1 MAFIPNSNSV
11 VAFQGTVPWSV
22 LGNNSVSGTVNVGNF
37 PSSVISINQ
46 GSVATVI
53 IGGSI
58 AASFTPPANQSVS
71 GTIDV
76 RNIPSIV
83 SYQAPGSVMAVS
95 GSFAPA
101 ANQSVSGTVQTDV
114 RSSVA
119 VVIIGGSI
127 LTSSTANQ
135 SVSGTIGASIIG
147 NVNTTITSL
156 ATVGGFLN
164 VNLVGGSI
172 LTSSTPNQSV
182 SGTVGA
188 SIIGAVPTTQSGTWI
203 SSVVN
208 TIPSSMLVGASI
220 IGLTPVNVSNFPTNQ
235 NISGSV
241 VAFQGT
247 NPWIITGSVQASLT
261 PAANQSVSGTVQT
274 DVRGSVAVVIIGG
287 SILTSSTANQS
298 VSGTLGASIIGTVPV
313 TQGGTWIASVFGNMS
328 VIGTVPVTQS
338 GIWTQSTVGQGP
350 AAALASGWPIV
361 NGEAADA
368 TGTFTNATQTT
379 SVTNN
384 NLDGYG
390 NSLIS
395 ITGTYG
401 TATAIFEGSD
411 DGGTTWFT
419 VAAARDDTNVIETGY
434 TSLTNISRSWQVNNS
449 GFDSIR
455 VRSTAVASGT
465 VNVRISSSAAPNSAG
480 ATVAIGAALPTG
492 TNFLG
497 TVSVVG
503 NLGSSSVSGT
513 VGASI
518 VGQLP
523 AGTAMLG
530 SVVAYQGVTPWV
542 VNFQNSSIIAV
553 QAGSVVSLSVGS
565 VITVLQAASIVGTYA
580 EDAASASGDKGF
592 LVMGARN
599 DTLASVTSND
609 GDYSS
614 HVVGPAGE
622 LIAANAPFTKWVQ
635 GNISVL
641 ATFGVSVAAIP
652 AQGASIFTYIT
663 GVQVANMS
671 ASSVLVT
678 LSGATS
684 SIIGYTVA
692 PAGGGSN
699 MVFPNAL
706 KTSANGAF
714 TASVSGVSSVY
725 LSAQGFISKT

>member
-1 MAFIPNSNSV
+1 MAYIPASNSV
-11 VAFQGTVPWSV
+11 VAFQSDPTKLVGTVSV
-22 LGNNSVSGTVNVGNF
+22 VGTLPVVLNNSSII
-37 PSSVISINQ
+37 SVNQ
-46 GSVATVI
+46 GSIAAVI
-53 IGGSI
+53 VGGSI

-71 GTIDV
+71 G
-76 RNIPSIV
+76 IV
-83 SYQAPGSVMAVS
+83 
-95 GSFAPA
+95 
-101 ANQSVSGTVQTDV
+101 
-114 RSSVA
+114 
-119 VVIIGGSI
+119 
-127 LTSSTANQ
+127 
-135 SVSGTIGASIIG
+135 GASIIG

-156 ATVGGFLN
+156 ATIGGFLN

-172 LTSSTPNQSV
+172 LTSSTPNQSI
-182 SGTVGA
+182 SGT
-188 SIIGAVPTTQSGTWI
+188 
-203 SSVVN
+203 
-208 TIPSSMLVGASI
+208 LGASI
-220 IGLTPVNVSNFPTNQ
+220 IGLTPVNVTNFPTTQ

-241 VAFQGT
+241 AATQGT
-247 NPWIITGSVQASLT
+247 TPWQVVSSLAGGIFPISGSVAAVITNTNTNVSGSVAAWLNSSNASIITVGSPVANQSVSGSIGASIIGLTPVQVPGSVAVAIVSGSIAVSVT
-261 PAANQSVSGTVQT
+261 PPANQSVSGTV
-274 DVRGSVAVVIIGG
+274 
-287 SILTSSTANQS
+287 
-298 VSGTLGASIIGTVPV
+298 GASIIGTIPV

-338 GIWTQSTVGQGP
+338 GIWTASIVGQGP
-350 AAALASGWPIV
+350 AAALTNGWPII
-361 NGEAADA
+361 NGEAVDS

-395 ITGTYG
+395 INGTYG

-465 VNVRISSSAAPNSAG
+465 VNARISSSSAPNSSG
-480 ATVAIGAALPTG
+480 ATVAIGAALP
-492 TNFLG
+492 
-497 TVSVVG
+497 S
-503 NLGSSSVSGT
+503 
-513 VGASI
+513 
-518 VGQLP
+518 
-523 AGTAMLG
+523 GTAMLG
-530 SVVAYQGVTPWV
+530 SIAAYQGLTPWTINSVYGNISGSVVAFQGTSPWV
-542 VNFQNSSIIAV
+542 VNFQNSSLIAIN
-553 QAGSVVSLSVGS
+553 AGSVVTLSQGS
-565 VITVLQAASIVGTYA
+565 VVTVFQSPSIVGTYA
-580 EDAASASGDKGF
+580 EDAPSASGDKGF

-641 ATFGVSVAAIP
+641 SNFGTSVTAIA

-671 ASSVLVT
+671 GASVLVT

-684 SIIGYTVA
+684 SVIGYTIA
-692 PAGGGSN
+692 PPGGGSN

-706 KTSANGAF
+706 KTNANGAF
-714 TASVSGVSSVY
+714 TASVSGVSSIY